1 VPQVEHRTFSGSY
14 AWKRKQFVTYITERC
29 VFRLGEQGLEL
40 VEIAPGIDLEREI
53 LAQMDFRPAV
63 SKDLRTMDDAI
74 FRDTPM
80 GLRDRMLAVP
90 LERRLAYAADQ
101 NVFFINFERLVVRSQ
116 QDIDDI
122 RREIAR
128 KLEPLGK
135 KVYAIVNYDNF
146 VIGPDLI
153 DAWTE
158 MVKGVVERYYWGVTR
173 YTTSNFLRL
182 KLGNAL
188 SERGLAPHIYE
199 SAEEAHHHLR
209 AFAPGGAADDA
220 RLKSA

>member
-1 VPQVEHRTFSGSY
+1 M
-14 AWKRKQFVTYITERC
+14 
-29 VFRLGEQGLEL
+29 FRLGEKGLEL
-40 VEIAPGIDLEREI
+40 IEIAPGIDLERDI
-53 LAQMDFRPAV
+53 LAQMGFHPIV
-63 SKDLRTMDDAI
+63 SENLRTMDDAI
-74 FRDTPM
+74 FRDAPM
-80 GLRDRMLAVP
+80 GLRDRMLAIP
-90 LERRLAYAADQ
+90 MAQRLAYAADQ
-101 NVFFINFERLVVRSQ
+101 NVIFINFERLSIRSQ
-116 QDIDDI
+116 QDIDDV
-122 RREIAR
+122 RREMDR

-146 VIGPDLI
+146 VIPSDLV

-173 YTTSNFLRL
+173 YTTSNFLRM

-209 AFAPGGAADDA
+209 EFAPNNATDAALL
-220 RLKSA
+220 RSA